1 MEATVKY
8 LTIDAALHGTGIRD
22 YYNTIF
28 INPGD
33 LNLSDA
39 TVKRI
44 NEWLLKYE
52 NEFYKGYV
60 NDDVIKEFDAEGI
73 KIALTIKNEL
83 VEAKIEY
90 LSDARMTRVMI

>member
-1 MEATVKY
+1 MKY
-8 LTIDAALHGTGIRD
+8 LTIDAALHGTGIKD
-22 YYNTIF
+22 YYNSDF

-52 NEFYKGYV
+52 NEHYEGYV
-60 NDDVIKEFDAEGI
+60 NDDVIKELDAEGM
-73 KIALTIKNEL
+73 KIALTIKNEIGE
-83 VEAKIEY
+83 VKIGY
-90 LSDARMTRVMI
+90 FSDARMTRKMIL